1 MEDLLMGFANIMA
14 WNNLLAIAIGLCIGV
29 IIGCLPGLSPSMAI
43 ALATPFTIGMPAITG
58 IAFLLGVYK
67 GGVYGGSISAI
78 LIATP
83 GTPEAAAT
91 LLDGYPMV
99 KQGKAKKALSAS
111 LYASISGDMVGTALL
126 VCAAPVV
133 ASMALKIGPVEMV
146 PLIVFAFAVIII
158 SLEKNWTKGFL
169 AACIGSLVAMIGVD
183 PMEGS
188 SRFVFN
194 FFELNEGISLIPFLV
209 GLFAIPEVIGGI
221 MESQRRKKNNGN
233 KEEITMDVSQSEGMT
248 LREFCQHWKL
258 TLKSAIIGGGIGAM
272 PGLGSTAAAF
282 TCYALA
288 KRSSKKPEA
297 FGNGSI
303 EGVIAC
309 ETGNNGTCGPALI
322 PLLTLGI
329 PGSST
334 AAVLYG
340 SLMMHD
346 IVPSPRIFIEH
357 GPAVYALFIS
367 LVIGAILLYPVGLFF
382 IKYASKLIYK
392 VDRGVLFG
400 GIFLLCLTGSYAV
413 GNSMFAVITM
423 LVAGLFSSILRQF
436 HIPQGPILIA
446 FILEPI
452 LERSFRQGLIMSGND
467 VFAFFT
473 SPLASAFWIC
483 CLVILL
489 YRPIKQMLK

>member
-1 MEDLLMGFANIMA
+1 
-14 WNNLLAIAIGLCIGV
+14 
-29 IIGCLPGLSPSMAI
+29 
-43 ALATPFTIGMPAITG
+43 MP
-58 IAFLLGVYK
+58 
-67 GGVYGGSISAI
+67 
-78 LIATP
+78 
-83 GTPEAAAT
+83 
-91 LLDGYPMV
+91 
-99 KQGKAKKALSAS
+99 
-111 LYASISGDMVGTALL
+111 
-126 VCAAPVV
+126 
-133 ASMALKIGPVEMV
+133 
-146 PLIVFAFAVIII
+146 
-158 SLEKNWTKGFL
+158 
-169 AACIGSLVAMIGVD
+169 
-183 PMEGS
+183 
-188 SRFVFN
+188 
-194 FFELNEGISLIPFLV
+194 
-209 GLFAIPEVIGGI
+209 
-221 MESQRRKKNNGN
+221 
-233 KEEITMDVSQSEGMT
+233 
-248 LREFCQHWKL
+248 
-258 TLKSAIIGGGIGAM
+258 IIGGGIGAM

-288 KRSSKKPEA
+288 KRSSKTPEA

-357 GPAVYALFIS
+357 GPAVYALFFS

-423 LVAGLFSSILRQF
+423 LVAGLF
-436 HIPQGPILIA
+436 
-446 FILEPI
+446 
-452 LERSFRQGLIMSGND
+452 
-467 VFAFFT
+467 FFDFKAISH
-473 SPLASAFWIC
+473 SPGTDSHRVYPGAH
-483 CLVILL
+483 
-489 YRPIKQMLK
+489 P